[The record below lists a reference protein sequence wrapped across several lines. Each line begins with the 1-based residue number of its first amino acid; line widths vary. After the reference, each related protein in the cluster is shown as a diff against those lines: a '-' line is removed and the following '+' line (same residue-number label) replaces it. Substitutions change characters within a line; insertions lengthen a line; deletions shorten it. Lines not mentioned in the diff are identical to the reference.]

1 MGCQGKKGR
10 QSDEKKQRVFW
21 EGESEPVWQGKC
33 GSVSGGRFGVSYR
46 DQDCADFRLDAAVLR
61 PRDLSVS
68 GQISYSNPQGMSLPT
83 CQPSLPSRVTCHSS
97 LVTLPSPSLRLS
109 QLGNQPTSLA
119 CHASSCSLL
128 QNPPHAGHVH
138 AGGGDLQARGANLN
152 YGWAKEKEMDER
164 PLRPRQAS
172 RLASFLQTTTG
183 YRSQV
188 MNLRRFL
195 CLLHL
200 SQHTSA

>member
-1 MGCQGKKGR
+1 MVAWVGIGLCFPVLGQVGFADGLPGKKGR

-68 GQISYSNPQGMSLPT
+68 GQISYFTPKVVSRHYLVESLV
-83 CQPSLPSRVTCHSS
+83 SRHSS
-97 LVTLPSPSLRLS
+97 LFSFPAFVTA
-109 QLGNQPTSLA
+109 GQPTSLA
-119 CHASSCSLL
+119 RHASSCSLL
-128 QNPPHAGHVH
+128 QNPPHADDVY

-152 YGWAKEKEMDER
+152 YGWAKEKR
-164 PLRPRQAS
+164 WTNGRCGP
-172 RLASFLQTTTG
+172 
-183 YRSQV
+183 
-188 MNLRRFL
+188 
-195 CLLHL
+195 CKHL
-200 SQHTSA
+200 D